1 MKIKWHILIML
12 QMYKKLGNEDQVN
25 KGSPSWVNEKTEI
38 LRFFLHKRL
47 VLMIVNLIA
56 HMHRE
61 KNASKVT

>member
-1 MKIKWHILIML
+1 
-12 QMYKKLGNEDQVN
+12 MYKKLGNEDQVN